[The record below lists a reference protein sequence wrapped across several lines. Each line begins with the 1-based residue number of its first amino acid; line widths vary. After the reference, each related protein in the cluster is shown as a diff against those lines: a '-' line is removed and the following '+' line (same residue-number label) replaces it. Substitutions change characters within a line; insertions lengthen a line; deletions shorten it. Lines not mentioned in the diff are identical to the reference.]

1 MRCIKHLFLLLAL
14 AAGMVSCRKAGQ
26 DAPDAGKPF
35 YATIDNDLDTK
46 VYADEDLHV
55 RWDADDRISIFDR
68 YTLNEQY
75 RFTGETGANAGWF
88 DPVPRGGFRTG
99 NKLDYV
105 YAVYPYRA
113 GTSIGDDGVLK
124 VKLAKEQPYRADSF
138 GPGAHTMV
146 SVTKDDRLLFRNAC
160 GYLVLKLYG
169 EGIEVSSI
177 TLKGSFGEPL
187 AGEALVSMLPGEE
200 PSLKMAD
207 AASSMVELVCG
218 KPVVLPAKPE
228 EAVSFW
234 FALPPMEFEHGFTAE
249 VKDSD
254 GRTYYP
260 YTKKAVKVPR
270 NRKVS
275 MAPFELRGNA
285 PGQVTIDKKPVCDLL
300 YVKGEN
306 AEGNQHWEFSGRDG
320 IRVLVDSWR
329 CRCITLDHIGY
340 HVSLVELDIPDCPQ
354 SIPLERTTGDDY
366 ISSNKSVAGAHLNRY
381 SITEDG
387 KHLDF
392 DLSITLNSE
401 TKGDIRI
408 VYSGPIL

>member
-1 MRCIKHLFLLLAL
+1 MRKNRSMLIVAGFLAGLA
-14 AAGMVSCRKAGQ
+14 SCQKPVQ
-26 DAPDAGKPF
+26 ETSVETGKTF
-35 YATIDNDLDTK
+35 YATIESDDSR

-88 DPVPRGGFRTG
+88 EPVPRGGFRTG
-99 NKLDYV
+99 NELDYV
-105 YAVYPYRA
+105 YAVYPYRP

-124 VKLAKEQPYRADSF
+124 VELPKEQRYRADSF
-138 GPGAHTMV
+138 GPGANTMV

-169 EGIEVSSI
+169 EGVEVSSI

-187 AGEALVSMLPGEE
+187 SGEALVSMKPEGE
-200 PSLKMAD
+200 PSLKMTD
-207 AASSMVELVCG
+207 AVSSVVELVCG
-218 KPVVLPAKPE
+218 KPVALPAKPE

-234 FALPPMEFEHGFTAE
+234 FALPPMVFEHGFTAE
-249 VKDSD
+249 VKDTD

-260 YTKKAVKVPR
+260 FTKKEVTVPR
-270 NRKVS
+270 NRKVT

-285 PGQVTIDKKPVCDLL
+285 PGQVTVDKNPVCDLL

-306 AEGNQHWEFSGRDG
+306 AEGNQHWEFSSRDG
-320 IRVLVDSWR
+320 IRVRVDSWR
-329 CRCITLDHIGY
+329 CRCITLDHIGS

-354 SIPLERTTGDDY
+354 SIPLSRTTGDDY
-366 ISSNKSVAGAHLNRY
+366 ISGNKGVAGAHLNRY

-392 DLSITLNSE
+392 DLSITLYRE